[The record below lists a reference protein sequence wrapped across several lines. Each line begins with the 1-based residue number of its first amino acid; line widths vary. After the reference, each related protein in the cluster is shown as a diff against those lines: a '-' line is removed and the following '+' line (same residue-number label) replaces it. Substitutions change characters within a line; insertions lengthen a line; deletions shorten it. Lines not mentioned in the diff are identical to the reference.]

1 MGGGRRRGMMAVVCF
16 NAVGERQERALNAGS
31 PWRWPHAA
39 SLDKYDI
46 TDQGESR
53 RATTS
58 FWKRFRFYLGL
69 LELNVILPHAIL
81 FTQEYG
87 PGP

>member
-1 MGGGRRRGMMAVVCF
+1 MEVA
-16 NAVGERQERALNAGS
+16 
-31 PWRWPHAA
+31 HAA
-39 SLDKYDI
+39 SLVKDAI

-69 LELNVILPHAIL
+69 LALNVILPHAML
-81 FTQEYG
+81 FTQVHG